1 MSKIVTY
8 VIQLP
13 KSNEAKT
20 VLNQGIRVLVET
32 HGGVITGLSADD
44 EMTLAE
50 LFEVRLDDWDIQE
63 ARAELAEKQKQL

>member
-13 KSNEAKT
+13 ESTESKT
-20 VLNQGIRVLVET
+20 ALNQGIRALVET

-50 LFEVRLDDWDIQE
+50 LFEARLDDWDIQE
-63 ARAELAEKQKQL
+63 ARAELAEKQNQL